1 MHGLMFIVLP
11 LRLNFLYCFYFVE
24 ELQISLNFFYC
35 FYFVESLN
43 FFYCFFFSNYKPV
56 WQENNVNFFY
66 CLQSSKI
73 MSMKY

>member
-43 FFYCFFFSNYKPV
+43 FFYCFFLVTTNQCGRKTMSIFFIVYKAV
-56 WQENNVNFFY
+56 
-66 CLQSSKI
+66 K
-73 MSMKY
+73 